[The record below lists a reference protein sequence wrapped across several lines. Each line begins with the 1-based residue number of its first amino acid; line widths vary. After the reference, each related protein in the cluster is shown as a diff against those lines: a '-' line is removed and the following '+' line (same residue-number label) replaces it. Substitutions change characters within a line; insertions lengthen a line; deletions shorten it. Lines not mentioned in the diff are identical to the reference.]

1 MKHNKS
7 ESIQQISRIGQW
19 QWLQRK
25 LFIIQVT
32 ALRLLLGMANN
43 VSLTIQVSQ
52 ETFVAGAKTLTRKA
66 PFHLTLFRVGGEA
79 EPHQTVLRVYS
90 SLCVQESLL
99 AALGVG
105 GFYVVPG
112 D

>member
-1 MKHNKS
+1 MALATT
-7 ESIQQISRIGQW
+7 EA
-19 QWLQRK
+19 
-25 LFIIQVT
+25 FIIQVT
-32 ALRLLLGMANN
+32 ALRPLLGMANN

-66 PFHLTLFRVGGEA
+66 PFHLTLFWVEGEA

-99 AALGVG
+99 EALG
-105 GFYVVPG
+105 G
-112 D
+112 DSMLCQGTKSGSSL